1 MVDIFTAGCK
11 VQKIIKQGRQ
21 VAAHNTKGGNNM
33 KAYRINYKGYQDG
46 RITDLEFDAY
56 AENKQD
62 AIAALEEQTAFTG
75 DLVTE
80 IINII
85 EF

>member
-1 MVDIFTAGCK
+1 
-11 VQKIIKQGRQ
+11 
-21 VAAHNTKGGNNM
+21 M

-56 AENKQD
+56 AENEQD
-62 AIAALEEQTAFTG
+62 AIATLEEQTAFTG

>member
-1 MVDIFTAGCK
+1 
-11 VQKIIKQGRQ
+11 
-21 VAAHNTKGGNNM
+21 M

-46 RITDLEFDAY
+46 IITDLEFDAY

-62 AIAALEEQTAFTG
+62 AIATLEEQTAFTG